1 MDTGRDDYHPHF
13 GELPKST
20 GVPRG
25 LAVTVAVG
33 VVMIFLI
40 GAGVVLLSG
49 WGHHWPS
56 LTTLRVPLKQ

>member
-1 MDTGRDDYHPHF
+1 MDSRRDEYHPHF

-25 LAVTVAVG
+25 LAITVSVG
-33 VVMIFLI
+33 IVIIFLI

-49 WGHHWPS
+49 HGHMWPS
-56 LTTLRVPLKQ
+56 LTTLRETLK